1 MKKYRKNLILA
12 LVCFLI
18 VIVLNFFLPR
28 LLPGN
33 PIAYLT
39 GFSEEDMTPAQVAY
53 YRQALHLDKPVFVQF
68 GYYLRSLADGTLGYS
83 FKKEAT
89 VSALIGQRLGYT
101 LQITLPAVLLS
112 TVIGLLWGLRCGYK
126 KGSSFE
132 KFSTTFQIIVNT
144 MPTFLIALVLMILFC
159 FRERWFP
166 YTGLNSA
173 GAVPGTAGYF
183 WDRIHHLILPV
194 LTLTV
199 AAAPSRYLLMR
210 NTVRQV
216 TEEKYVL
223 YAKELGFKMAFVP
236 GYSPNAIAELA
247 VTHAMMLLRH
257 LAYTTSEAH
266 KGNFVVDKHMF
277 SKEIRNCTVGVIGL
291 GRIGRVCA
299 QIFHGMG
306 AKVVGQDVFQIKGID
321 DYATQVE
328 MDELLKVSDVISL
341 HCPYIKENGK
351 VVTREFISKMKDGA
365 ILVNAARG
373 QLVDTEAVIEA
384 IESGKLGG
392 FAADTLDGEADLFG
406 KDFEGGKAPNAIFQK
421 LIDLYPKVLL
431 SPHLGSFTDEA
442 VKNMVETTY
451 ENLKEYM
458 ETGDCKNKI

>member
-1 MKKYRKNLILA
+1 MAKGFDAVILRGNCFANKQNLDI
-12 LVCFLI
+12 
-18 VIVLNFFLPR
+18 
-28 LLPGN
+28 
-33 PIAYLT
+33 
-39 GFSEEDMTPAQVAY
+39 
-53 YRQALHLDKPVFVQF
+53 
-68 GYYLRSLADGTLGYS
+68 
-83 FKKEAT
+83 
-89 VSALIGQRLGYT
+89 
-101 LQITLPAVLLS
+101 
-112 TVIGLLWGLRCGYK
+112 YK
-126 KGSSFE
+126 KLGV
-132 KFSTTFQIIVNT
+132 Q
-144 MPTFLIALVLMILFC
+144 
-159 FRERWFP
+159 
-166 YTGLNSA
+166 Y
-173 GAVPGTAGYF
+173 
-183 WDRIHHLILPV
+183 V
-194 LTLTV
+194 LTRTV
-199 AAAPSRYLLMR
+199 GKDHIDIP
-210 NTVRQV
+210 
-216 TEEKYVL
+216 

-392 FAADTLDGEADLFG
+392 LLLIRWTAKPICSVRTL
-406 KDFEGGKAPNAIFQK
+406 KAVRPRMLYSKNSSTCTRKSCFPRIWVPSLTK
-421 LIDLYPKVLL
+421 L
-431 SPHLGSFTDEA
+431 SRTW
-442 VKNMVETTY
+442 
-451 ENLKEYM
+451 LKRPM
-458 ETGDCKNKI
+458 KT

>member
-1 MKKYRKNLILA
+1 MK
-12 LVCFLI
+12 
-18 VIVLNFFLPR
+18 VLCYGVR
-28 LLPGN
+28 DVEE
-33 PIAYLT
+33 PIFESSNKA
-39 GFSEEDMTPAQVAY
+39 
-53 YRQALHLDKPVFVQF
+53 F
-68 GYYLRSLADGTLGYS
+68 GYDIKCVPDYLNTPETAEMAKGFD
-83 FKKEAT
+83 
-89 VSALIGQRLGYT
+89 
-101 LQITLPAVLLS
+101 AV
-112 TVIGLLWGLRCGYK
+112 ILRGNCFANKQNLDIYK
-126 KGSSFE
+126 KLGV
-132 KFSTTFQIIVNT
+132 Q
-144 MPTFLIALVLMILFC
+144 
-159 FRERWFP
+159 
-166 YTGLNSA
+166 Y
-173 GAVPGTAGYF
+173 
-183 WDRIHHLILPV
+183 V
-194 LTLTV
+194 LTRTV
-199 AAAPSRYLLMR
+199 GKDHIDIP
-210 NTVRQV
+210 
-216 TEEKYVL
+216 

-406 KDFEGGKAPNAIFQK
+406 KDFEGGKAPNPEFQK

-458 ETGDCKNKI
+458 ETGDCKNII